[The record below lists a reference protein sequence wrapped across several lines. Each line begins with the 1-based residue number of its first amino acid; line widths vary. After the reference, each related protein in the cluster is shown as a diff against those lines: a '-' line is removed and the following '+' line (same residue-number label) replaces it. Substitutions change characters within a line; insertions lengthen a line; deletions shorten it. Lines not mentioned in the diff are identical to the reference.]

1 MNSVKYAINW
11 NGKRFS
17 CSNDELLNFIES
29 IDNDGLLRQWIRK
42 FNLLIEFEK
51 IDNVFKLKDIYS
63 KGKKYSDNNKRIIAK
78 EIGMEVI

>member
-1 MNSVKYAINW
+1 MNLVKYAINW
-11 NGKRFS
+11 NGKKFS
-17 CSNDELLNFIES
+17 YSNDELLNFIES
-29 IDNDGLLRQWIRK
+29 IDSDGLLRQWIRK

-51 IDNVFKLKDIYS
+51 IDNSFKLKDIYS